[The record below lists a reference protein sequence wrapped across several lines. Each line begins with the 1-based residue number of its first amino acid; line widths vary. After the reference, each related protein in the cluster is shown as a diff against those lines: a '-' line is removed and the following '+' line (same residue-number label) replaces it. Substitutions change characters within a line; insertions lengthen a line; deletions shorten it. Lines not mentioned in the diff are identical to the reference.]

1 MSARED
7 PMSDV
12 PALAAGGNPLTG
24 DVEHAKDILSPD
36 AMWKVALASAVGN
49 TIEYYDFTLY
59 ATATAL
65 VFNKIFFPTADPLV
79 GSLAAFV
86 TFFVGYCARPLGGV
100 LFGHFGDKVGR
111 KTALLVTMVIMGLGT
126 FLIGLM
132 PTYASIGIWAPI
144 GLVALRMVQGI
155 GVGGEYGGGM
165 VMTVEHAPPSQ
176 RGFYSALVH
185 VGVPAGLV
193 IPVLLLGGLA
203 SGMNETEFLAWGWRL
218 PFVLSIVLVGLGFYI
233 RRQISETPAFRK
245 LKALGQTARVPVV
258 DAIRDH
264 KGNIVLAILSK
275 VAESGLFNIYAVFA
289 ITYCVTK
296 LNLPRESVLNG
307 VLIGAALECL
317 TLPVFGA
324 LSDKIGRRWV
334 YVGGMVFQAL
344 LAYPFFRL
352 LDSGQTGLIT
362 IAIALGLAVG
372 HGSVYG
378 AQGAFFSELFPA
390 RIRYSGLSLVQQ
402 IGPILGGGL
411 SPIIA
416 TALLAQYGSVVPIV
430 IYMSGIAL
438 VSGACALALRAPRGI
453 A

>member
-1 MSARED
+1 
-7 PMSDV
+7 
-12 PALAAGGNPLTG
+12 
-24 DVEHAKDILSPD
+24 
-36 AMWKVALASAVGN
+36 
-49 TIEYYDFTLY
+49 
-59 ATATAL
+59 
-65 VFNKIFFPTADPLV
+65 
-79 GSLAAFV
+79 
-86 TFFVGYCARPLGGV
+86 
-100 LFGHFGDKVGR
+100 
-111 KTALLVTMVIMGLGT
+111 
-126 FLIGLM
+126 
-132 PTYASIGIWAPI
+132 
-144 GLVALRMVQGI
+144 
-155 GVGGEYGGGM
+155 
-165 VMTVEHAPPSQ
+165 
-176 RGFYSALVH
+176 
-185 VGVPAGLV
+185 
-193 IPVLLLGGLA
+193 
-203 SGMNETEFLAWGWRL
+203 
-218 PFVLSIVLVGLGFYI
+218 
-233 RRQISETPAFRK
+233 
-245 LKALGQTARVPVV
+245 LGQTASVPVV

-264 KGNIVLAILSK
+264 KRNIVLAILSK

-296 LNLPRESVLNG
+296 LNLPRESILNG

-317 TLPVFGA
+317 TLPIFGA
-324 LSDKIGRRWV
+324 LSDKIGRLWV

-344 LAYPFFRL
+344 LAYPFFRM

-416 TALLAQYGSVVPIV
+416 TALLAQYRSVVPIV

-438 VSGACALALRAPRGI
+438 VSGACALALRTPRGI